1 MLPPF
6 PPSSGLHRGLPST
19 SRYRCTTFD
28 VWLFVDIVS
37 MSLNRKRWHAAV
49 SGRGDEPS
57 LILQVAGEEQ
67 HSRKDPVVTGG
78 PHPLKLRGLYAN
90 LQLSQ
95 GWYREVPMWAVVWI
109 FGS

>member
-1 MLPPF
+1 
-6 PPSSGLHRGLPST
+6 
-19 SRYRCTTFD
+19 
-28 VWLFVDIVS
+28 

-49 SGRGDEPS
+49 SGRGDGLRLEPK

-67 HSRKDPVVTGG
+67 HSGKDPGVTGG